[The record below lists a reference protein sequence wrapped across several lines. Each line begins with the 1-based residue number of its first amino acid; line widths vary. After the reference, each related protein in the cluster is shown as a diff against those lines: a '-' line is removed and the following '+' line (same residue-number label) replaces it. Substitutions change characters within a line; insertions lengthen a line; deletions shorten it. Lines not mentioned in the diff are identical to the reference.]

1 MTTNGK
7 QLDRNRGFSVKALRI
22 RNAASRRLSV
32 NPNSSYATNFNP
44 DRRFSRKDIPVDS
57 RAKHDFDSATDSDGE
72 RQSSTYFQDSNTLDG
87 VVRRK
92 NRILS
97 HQPNSF
103 AGPPSSPRHVA
114 ASSLR
119 RTSAAVLMRK
129 VMRIV
134 VLGPKK
140 SGKTS
145 LLLQSVLADNVLQR
159 PYIPTIEDTYQL
171 STNADSS
178 GPREILIFHDT
189 AGFQRCPP
197 ELARPIVQVADA
209 FMLVYS
215 VNNAEHFEIVTQL
228 KKCIEKAFN
237 KDKRDIPIVLVG
249 TMIDLP
255 GRQVDIEKAT
265 AYANKENV
273 KLFELAASD
282 RASLVEVVHYIAG
295 RHFHPIKESKFSL
308 SRRLKPAN
316 AQILM
321 EL

>member
-1 MTTNGK
+1 MVVEFLSAHFFQSDQRK
-7 QLDRNRGFSVKALRI
+7 QQESFEALRI

-32 NPNSSYATNFNP
+32 NPNNSYAANFNP

-57 RAKHDFDSATDSDGE
+57 RTKHDFDSATDSDGE
-72 RQSSTYFQDSNTLDG
+72 RQSATYFHDSNALDG

-103 AGPPSSPRHVA
+103 AGPPTSPRHVA

-119 RTSAAVLMRK
+119 RTSAALLMRK
-129 VMRIV
+129 
-134 VLGPKK
+134 
-140 SGKTS
+140 
-145 LLLQSVLADNVLQR
+145 LQSVLAENVLQR

-171 STNADSS
+171 STNADSN

-237 KDKRDIPIVLVG
+237 KDKRDIPIVLIG